1 MSICGIGCVIYRK
14 RQGLEGL
21 YTGYTDGLVIVF
33 DCGIQLTKPHYN
45 LAVSQ
50 NVQFLFA
57 WIMNYDN
64 ANRIWLKPK
73 DSSLSFHWQTH
84 STKIFLNMREKG

>member
-33 DCGIQLTKPHYN
+33 DCGIQLIKTS
-45 LAVSQ
+45 L
-50 NVQFLFA
+50 QFSGFINFQFFVRLHHE
-57 WIMNYDN
+57 
-64 ANRIWLKPK
+64 L
-73 DSSLSFHWQTH
+73 
-84 STKIFLNMREKG
+84 